1 MAARFHGQQRWAV
14 AIAHRR
20 SELKSFNCWRVLC
33 SLSMDGPDG
42 QGRHRQRM
50 RCSNAWNSA
59 GACAT
64 SLHHTAGCTLAAC
77 IIWHRLHALNS
88 RHRILAL
95 FWLKFGPFKSL
106 QTYPILAC
114 LLNPLLRAQSRPFI
128 CIGRSSTP
136 AAETTTSF
144 SWAQRHFMARG
155 SSGGERRPWHPRP
168 SSSTYFLPSIAC
180 VCCPPAASSARLLL
194 PPAVLTRPPVV
205 LFSLLSLQVL
215 HTTVAAAVRSRPA
228 LSSISWP
235 RAFERCKQRSR
246 PKISAPAAGR
256 ERSWRPPDG
265 AVGAIVCGF
274 LTELG
279 GTFQGYG
286 AGGQVENGR
295 IFFYCRNG

>member
-1 MAARFHGQQRWAV
+1 M
-14 AIAHRR
+14 
-20 SELKSFNCWRVLC
+20 
-33 SLSMDGPDG
+33 
-42 QGRHRQRM
+42 
-50 RCSNAWNSA
+50 
-59 GACAT
+59 
-64 SLHHTAGCTLAAC
+64 
-77 IIWHRLHALNS
+77 
-88 RHRILAL
+88 ILAL
-95 FWLKFGPFKSL
+95 FWLKIGPFKSL

-114 LLNPLLRAQSRPFI
+114 LLNPLLRTQSRPFI

-155 SSGGERRPWHPRP
+155 SSGGERRPCHPRP
-168 SSSTYFLPSIAC
+168 SSCTFFLPSIAC

-215 HTTVAAAVRSRPA
+215 HASWRPPCGRGRRSRASPGRGP
-228 LSSISWP
+228 SSGANS
-235 RAFERCKQRSR
+235 ASR

-274 LTELG
+274 LTEFG

-286 AGGQVENGR
+286 AGGQKWIDLDELNPMVWVPSIVRRR
-295 IFFYCRNG
+295 IDFSLAVFELGAPRVVHPIEIQ